1 MNVSEVF
8 TYDQCSRNNVYLN
21 KVDIVKSQVFEVVS
35 LRVLRLVKCEVLGTE
50 DREHGQRGVSEFLMN
65 MLTKLQI
72 YSGSCITILCI
83 CVRAMCIATYHKK
96 VHF

>member
-1 MNVSEVF
+1 M
-8 TYDQCSRNNVYLN
+8 YLN

-65 MLTKLQI
+65 MLAKLQI
-72 YSGSCITILCI
+72 YSGIMHHDIVYLCASY
-83 CVRAMCIATYHKK
+83 VQP
-96 VHF
+96 F